1 MKTRKEF
8 DSIGSI
14 DVPVDKYWGASTQR
28 SSKYFNIGD
37 FLVRPIVIKSIAII
51 KKAAAI
57 VNKKN
62 GDLDKKIMLAIIK
75 AADEVIAGK
84 LDDHFPL
91 KVWQTGSGTQTNM
104 NVNEVIANR
113 AIQILGGKMGAKKPV
128 HPNDHVNK
136 SQSTNDVFPTAMHM
150 AIAIEAKDR
159 LIPSLKLL
167 NQNLKKKEKEFK
179 KIVKIGRTHLQD
191 ATPLS
196 LGQEFSGYHSQL
208 SKCIERIE
216 KALEEIYYLAQGGT
230 AVGTGINTRK
240 GFDKQ
245 IVSEI
250 KKITKLPF
258 KPSPNK
264 FAALAAHDSI
274 VNFSGTM
281 NTTAVCLMKIAN
293 DIRFLG
299 SGPRAGY
306 GELIL
311 PENEPGSSIMPGKVN
326 PTQCEAVTMV
336 CVKVIGNHNGITM
349 AGSHGHFE
357 LNVFKPLII
366 RNILQS
372 IYIMADSSKS
382 FAKYCVAGLKA
393 DKERIKELLDNSLM
407 LVTALAPKIG
417 YDNAAKIAKSA
428 LKNKTKLK
436 VEALK
441 TGLISEKDYDK
452 IVDPKK
458 LIYPTK

>member
-8 DSIGSI
+8 DSIGTI
-14 DVPVDKYWGASTQR
+14 NVPVDKYWGASTQR

-51 KKAAAI
+51 KKAIAI
-57 VNKKN
+57 VNTKN
-62 GDLDKKIMLAIIK
+62 GDLDKKISKAIIK
-75 AADEVIAGK
+75 ASNEIISGK
-84 LDDHFPL
+84 LMDNFPL

-113 AIQILGGKMGAKKPV
+113 AIEILGGKKGTKKPV

-150 AIAIEAKDR
+150 AIAIEATGR
-159 LIPSLKLL
+159 LIPSLSLL
-167 NQNLKKKEKEFK
+167 NLYLKKKSKEFN
-179 KIVKIGRTHLQD
+179 KIVKVGRTHLQD
-191 ATPLS
+191 ATPLT

-208 SKCIERIE
+208 TKCIERI
-216 KALEEIYYLAQGGT
+216 KGALEEIYFLAQGGT
-230 AVGTGINTRK
+230 AVGTGLNTKK
-240 GFDKQ
+240 GFDKK
-245 IVSEI
+245 VVAEI

-258 KPSPNK
+258 KPSLNK
-264 FAALAAHDSI
+264 FASLAAHDAI

-366 RNILQS
+366 HNILQS
-372 IYIMADSSKS
+372 IHIMSDSAKS
-382 FAKYCVAGLKA
+382 FAKYCVFGLKA
-393 DKERIKELLDNSLM
+393 DKKRIKELLDNSLM
-407 LVTALAPKIG
+407 LVTALTPKIG
-417 YDNAAKIAKSA
+417 YDNAAKISKLAYKNGTTLKEEAIKS
-428 LKNKTKLK
+428 
-436 VEALK
+436 
-441 TGLISEKDYDK
+441 GLINEKDYNK

-458 LIYPTK
+458 MIKPS

>member
-14 DVPVDKYWGASTQR
+14 NVPVDKYWGASTQR
-28 SSKYFNIGD
+28 SSKYFDIGD
-37 FLVRPIVIKSIAII
+37 FLVRPDMIKSIAII

-57 VNKKN
+57 VNVKN
-62 GDLDKKIMLAIIK
+62 RDLDKKLSRAIIK
-75 AADEVIAGK
+75 AANEVISGK
-84 LDDHFPL
+84 LMDNFPL

-113 AIQILGGKMGAKKPV
+113 AIEILGGKKGTKKPV

-150 AIAIEAKDR
+150 AIAMNATKK
-159 LIPSLKLL
+159 LIPSLNLL
-167 NQNLKKKEKEFK
+167 NLQLKKKSKEFK
-179 KIVKIGRTHLQD
+179 KIVKVGRTHLQD
-191 ATPLS
+191 ATPLT
-196 LGQEFSGYHSQL
+196 LGQEFSGYHAQL
-208 SKCIERIE
+208 TKCIERI
-216 KALEEIYYLAQGGT
+216 KHALEEIYFLAQGGT
-230 AVGTGINTRK
+230 AVGTGLNTKK
-240 GFDKQ
+240 GFDKKV
-245 IVSEI
+245 VSEI

-258 KPSPNK
+258 KPSLNK
-264 FAALAAHDSI
+264 FASLAAHDAI

-281 NTTAVCLMKIAN
+281 NTTAVCLMKVAN

-311 PENEPGSSIMPGKVN
+311 PENEPGSSIMPGKIT

-366 RNILQS
+366 HNILQS
-372 IYIMADSSKS
+372 IKIMSDSTKS
-382 FAKYCVAGLKA
+382 FAKYCVSGIKA
-393 DKERIKELLDNSLM
+393 DKKRIKELLDNSLM
-407 LVTALAPKIG
+407 LVTALAPHIG
-417 YDNAAKIAKSA
+417 YDNASKIAKLA
-428 LKNKTKLK
+428 LKNNTSLK
-436 VEALK
+436 HEAIK
-441 TGLISEKDYDK
+441 SGLIKEKDYDK

-458 LIYPTK
+458 MTSPK

>member
-1 MKTRKEF
+1 MKFRTEF
-8 DSIGSI
+8 DSLGKIK
-14 DVPVDKYWGASTQR
+14 VPADKYWGASTQR
-28 SSKYFNIGD
+28 SNKFFDIGD
-37 FLVRPIVIKSIAII
+37 FLVRPIVIKSIAMV

-57 VNKKN
+57 VNTKN
-62 GDLDKKIMLAIIK
+62 GDLDKKISKAIIK
-75 AADEVIAGK
+75 AANEIIVGK
-84 LDDHFPL
+84 YKEHFPL

-104 NVNEVIANR
+104 NVNEVISNR
-113 AIQILGGKMGAKKPV
+113 AIEILGGKMGSKKPV

-136 SQSTNDVFPTAMHM
+136 SQSTNDVFPTAMHI
-150 AIAIEAKDR
+150 AIAIRATGK

-167 NQNLKKKEKEFK
+167 NTELKKKSKEFGK
-179 KIVKIGRTHLQD
+179 VVKVGRTHLQD
-191 ATPLS
+191 ATPIT
-196 LGQEFSGYHSQL
+196 LGQEFSGYYSQL
-208 SKCIERIE
+208 NKCIKRIE
-216 KALEEIYYLAQGGT
+216 HALEEIYFLAQGGT
-230 AVGTGINTRK
+230 AVGTGLNTRK
-240 GFDKQ
+240 GFDKK
-245 IVSEI
+245 IVAEL

-258 KPSPNK
+258 KPSENK
-264 FAALAAHDSI
+264 FASLAAHDSI

-366 RNILQS
+366 HNILQS
-372 IYIMADSSKS
+372 IHLMADSAKS
-382 FAKYCVAGLKA
+382 FANYCIKGLKA
-393 DKERIKELLDNSLM
+393 DKQKIKNFLDNSLM
-407 LVTALAPKIG
+407 LVTALSPIIG
-417 YDNAAKIAKSA
+417 YDNAAKIAKKA
-428 LKNKTKLK
+428 HKNGTTLKEESIKS
-436 VEALK
+436 
-441 TGLISEKDYDK
+441 GLMTEKEYDK
-452 IVDPKK
+452 IVNPKK
-458 LIYPTK
+458 MISPQ